1 MGVAGGRGTDLQ
13 KVASQDELD
22 AAKELVVA
30 THTPGKL
37 LQQVKLVAGK
47 HAGLVDDQASH
58 GRPSMLDV
66 ALAEDVILKL
76 LHSADARLETGEA
89 VQRDTS
95 ARDGR

>member
-13 KVASQDELD
+13 KVASEDELD

-37 LQQVKLVAGK
+37 LQQVKLVAGQ

-58 GRPSMLDV
+58 RLPSMLDV
-66 ALAEDVILKL
+66 ALAEDVVLEL
-76 LHSADARLETGEA
+76 LHSADARPETSEA
-89 VQRDTS
+89 VERDT
-95 ARDGR
+95 AAGDGR